1 MGAVSTVVVPHKLAT
16 FKQGPALGTETVSYV
31 DKATLLLWD
40 SVAAKAGELQGQ
52 GSAKGVHG
60 REGMGQLGFA
70 CTTVKCTRA
79 LERAALALIWRCVPI
94 CYSSPSPSPPP
105 CPRLLPMQL

>member
-1 MGAVSTVVVPHKLAT
+1 MSTVVVPHKLAT

-60 REGMGQLGFA
+60 REGMGQWPWGS
-70 CTTVKCTRA
+70 RA
-79 LERAALALIWRCVPI
+79 QLSSAHGRWRG
-94 CYSSPSPSPPP
+94 
-105 CPRLLPMQL
+105 PRWR